1 MKKLLASLMFIS
13 LVSGCGGQSSEEKLP
28 ETYSVTYSVTGLST
42 SSASLT
48 YENST
53 GGTSQET
60 VNLPWSKTMTFKRD
74 AFLYISAQNKSN
86 IGTVTVSIKANNIT
100 IKTST
105 SNGAYA
111 IATASGSCCN

>member
-1 MKKLLASLMFIS
+1 MKKLLLAACFGLLI
-13 LVSGCGGQSSEEKLP
+13 SGCGGQSTEEKLP
-28 ETYSVTYSVTGLST
+28 ETYAVTYSVTGINT
-42 SSASLT
+42 SSASIT

-60 VNLPWSKTMTFKRD
+60 VKLPWSKSFTFKRD
-74 AFLYISAQNKSN
+74 AFLYISAQNQSN
-86 IGTVTVSIKANNIT
+86 AGTVTASIKANNTT

-111 IATASGSCCN
+111 IATASGSCC

>member
-1 MKKLLASLMFIS
+1 MKKILTSMIFGI
-13 LVSGCGGQSSEEKLP
+13 LVSGCGGQSGEEKLP

-42 SSASLT
+42 SSASIT

-60 VNLPWSKTMTFKRD
+60 ITLPWSKSLTFKRD

-111 IATASGSCCN
+111 IATASGSCCS